1 VTKKLREEVEE
12 LRAQLQTEK
21 TRGEEMWEELNDTE
35 QAALAEVRAENS
47 ELKKSCADLRSALL
61 DREKELAV
69 ALAEVLDLKQ
79 KSATSTEN
87 LEPEQKAVPGIEF
100 PEAAKIYN
108 QFKAENP
115 KTKTTYK
122 EVVAILARVQAMIE
136 EF

>member
-1 VTKKLREEVEE
+1 MQEV
-12 LRAQLQTEK
+12 RSQLETEK
-21 TRGEEMWEELNDTE
+21 TRGEELWEELSDTE
-35 QAALAEVRAENS
+35 QTLAECRSENS
-47 ELKKSCADLRSALL
+47 ELKKTCAELRSELV
-61 DREKELAV
+61 DREKELAA

-79 KSATSTEN
+79 KSA
-87 LEPEQKAVPGIEF
+87 PGFEF

-136 EF
+136 ES